1 MDKDKVLFLQL
12 IACIFGN
19 VWTDCG
25 QTKFNHSK
33 GVIHS
38 PDHFINSTC
47 TYEIDVSS
55 ESRWVRLNWDKFVMD
70 ATMPYCL
77 DGDHVEVYI
86 GCNSSKTSVSRFCT
100 GNMKTLPH
108 TIYAID
114 GCITIEFRSSRGLT
128 SNFFS
133 ASYETFT
140 IDTSSQYSTGC
151 SRFSKLK
158 RYSGTILSP
167 LWPKP
172 YSLYRFPYSN
182 DCEWEIEAG
191 SNKVIKLNFMHFD
204 IYNTDSTGV
213 CYNDKVIVKGK
224 KSDKTSEKEKWGFCG
239 RKPPF
244 SITTAYYEVDVE
256 MKLSSYTKSY
266 ASRGFVVGFVAY
278 SDDQVDTT
286 IAVKWQYIFGII
298 IVLVVILIIGVFC
311 YCLYKKRQAASSQ
324 AVNQGFVPIPNNYPK
339 SNTYPQQY
347 VYPQPQVYPN
357 QTAYSQQQLYSQQQ
371 YQSGYPSQ
379 YPGAQEINQ
388 PNMYPYNHPNQGFRE
403 PRPPPPYQSGSQQ
416 LPYQPPQ

>member
-1 MDKDKVLFLQL
+1 MDKDKVLFLHL
-12 IACIFGN
+12 VVCIFGN
-19 VWTDCG
+19 VWADCG
-25 QTKFNHSK
+25 QTKFNHSR
-33 GVIHS
+33 GVISS
-38 PDHFINSTC
+38 PDHFVNSTC

-55 ESRWVRLNWDKFVMD
+55 ESRWVRLNWDKFAMD

-77 DGDHVEVYI
+77 DGDHVEVFI

-100 GNMKTLPH
+100 RNMKTLPH

-213 CYNDKVIVKGK
+213 CYNDKVIVK
-224 KSDKTSEKEKWGFCG
+224 
-239 RKPPF
+239 
-244 SITTAYYEVDVE
+244 
-256 MKLSSYTKSY
+256 
-266 ASRGFVVGFVAY
+266 
-278 SDDQVDTT
+278 DQVDTAM
-286 IAVKWQYIFGII
+286 AVKWQYIFGII
-298 IVLVVILIIGVFC
+298 IVLVVILIIGIFC
-311 YCLYKKRQAASSQ
+311 YCLYKKKQAASSQ
-324 AVNQGFVPIPNNYPK
+324 AANQGFVPIPNNYPK

-371 YQSGYPSQ
+371 YQSGYPLLQGGYTSQ